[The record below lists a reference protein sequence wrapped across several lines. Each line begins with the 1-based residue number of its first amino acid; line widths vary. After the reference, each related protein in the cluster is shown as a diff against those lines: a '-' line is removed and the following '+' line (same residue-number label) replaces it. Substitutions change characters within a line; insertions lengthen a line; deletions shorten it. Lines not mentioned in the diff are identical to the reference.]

1 MSDLTVVDS
10 GIHWTQSQI
19 DLVKTQVCHGIT
31 NDELKYFY
39 HVCNRTGLDP
49 FARQIYAVKRY
60 DSRSGGEK
68 MTIQTSID
76 GFRLIAERSGK
87 YGGQLGPFWCGSDG
101 IWTDF
106 WIKKEPPLAAKV
118 GVVRH
123 DFKDPLW
130 GSARTISYVQ
140 TGKSGPLGLWSKMPE
155 LMIAKCA
162 EALALRRAFPLELS
176 GIYTT
181 DEMSQAEPVKS
192 TKDAERTVIESTL
205 IDNSKS
211 REFLQLVEL
220 AKLST
225 VGFTPDQ
232 KQIWIRGT
240 FGTERLI
247 DVATRT
253 IDEINDFARKLELN
267 LKDQQEFQEAH
278 NGLDN

>member
-130 GSARTISYVQ
+130 GSARTISYMQ

-192 TKDAERTVIESTL
+192 TKDAEPTVVESTL
-205 IDNSKS
+205 IDNSS
-211 REFLQLVEL
+211 SQELLHLTEL

-225 VGFTPDQ
+225 VGYTQDQ
-232 KQIWIRGT
+232 KKTWSLAT
-240 FGTERLI
+240 FGTDKWSE
-247 DVATRT
+247 VASKS
-253 IDEINDFARKLELN
+253 IDEINDYIRKLEMT
-267 LKDQQEFQEAH
+267 LKEKKDFEATT
-278 NGLDN
+278 NGH